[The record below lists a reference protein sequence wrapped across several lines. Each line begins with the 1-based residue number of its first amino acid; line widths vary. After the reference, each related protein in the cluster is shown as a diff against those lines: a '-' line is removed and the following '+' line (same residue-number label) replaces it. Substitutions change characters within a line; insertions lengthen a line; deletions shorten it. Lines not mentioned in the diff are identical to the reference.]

1 MVADKINGGGVSDKL
16 PQKGCTVCSTPSLLP
31 RILSGSVGS
40 LVTAL
45 AVTPLEVV
53 KIRQQSAGSQPAVQ
67 PNQLRVEPCPRGCGG
82 TIVLNNGLMECV
94 LPKTSVF
101 SDAAAAPQPP
111 PTRFS
116 ASVFEPKS
124 GGTIHTLMSIFRNEG
139 WEGLYAGL
147 RPTLVM
153 SVPNTVLYF
162 TAYDEISS
170 RLRQNHNNHLSS
182 RTLSNERCE
191 NVTKKQAYIPLVA
204 GSSARLLASLATA
217 PLELMRTRQAG
228 IVNNGRSTGSL
239 SSSGTFEE
247 IRVMLRTH
255 GVSSLYVGLGPTL
268 WRDVP
273 FSAIYWLCLERF
285 KTALSESNDLGQWG
299 GQYHLDRG
307 NNIPPS
313 LQAMHA
319 FMSGAAAG
327 AIAAAFTTPF
337 DVVKTRRQMVSGQI
351 ETTIPVGTC
360 DYSGCGTLSGSQIFK
375 DNRFSA
381 VGYGRVNLGTFGHM
395 NQIIQH
401 EGLSG
406 LWKGNTT
413 RMVKVAPACAIM
425 ISCYE
430 LGKRVFEDALES

>member
-1 MVADKINGGGVSDKL
+1 MGADEDNGSGVSDES
-16 PQKGCTVCSTPSLLP
+16 PSKGCTVCSTPSLLP
-31 RILSGSVGS
+31 RILSGSIGS

-53 KIRQQSAGSQPAVQ
+53 KIRQQSAGSHPAVQ
-67 PNQLRVEPCPRGCGG
+67 PTRVRVEPCPRGCGG

-94 LPKTSVF
+94 VPKATVVSA
-101 SDAAAAPQPP
+101 SAAASESSTWF
-111 PTRFS
+111 PTS
-116 ASVFEPKS
+116 IFEPKS
-124 GGTIHTLMSIFRNEG
+124 GGTIHTLLSIFRNEG

-170 RLRQNHNNHLSS
+170 RLRQNHIDHLSPKI
-182 RTLSNERCE
+182 LSNERCANE
-191 NVTKKQAYIPLVA
+191 TKKHAYIPLVA

-228 IVNNGRSTGSL
+228 IVNSRRTTGGP
-239 SSSGTFEE
+239 SSSGMLQE
-247 IRVMLRTH
+247 IRMMLRTN
-255 GVSSLYVGLGPTL
+255 GISSLYVGLGPTL

-299 GQYHLDRG
+299 GQYYHDRG
-307 NNIPPS
+307 SKIPPS
-313 LQAMHA
+313 LQGTHA
-319 FMSGAAAG
+319 FVSGAGAG

-337 DVVKTRRQMVSGQI
+337 DVVKTRRQMMGGQI

-360 DYSGCGTLSGSQIFK
+360 DYSGCGTLSGSQSFK
-375 DNRFSA
+375 DYRISA

-395 NQIIQH
+395 TQIIQH
-401 EGLSG
+401 EGMSG

-430 LGKRVFEDALES
+430 LGKRVFGDALES